1 MIKIIDLFSGL
12 GGFTAAFEED
22 NRYNVTTVDIEPD
35 FEPNI
40 VADVLDLHWTDLPDA
55 DIITASPP
63 CNAFTVL
70 RIGDNWEQ
78 DDAGRA
84 HPIDDFARTS
94 LQLVYHTVGLIKAID
109 PDWWVMENP
118 RGMMRRMFRPPDY
131 EVWYCKYGAPYPK
144 PTDLW
149 GRLPPSFEPQSCSYG
164 NPFCDH
170 TRASR
175 GEKKGIQSLSN
186 SAERAMVPCELS
198 DAIKTSIEHPE
209 PMQSTLI

>member
-1 MIKIIDLFSGL
+1 MIEVIDLFAGL
-12 GGFTAAFEED
+12 GGFTSAFD
-22 NRYNVTTVDIEPD
+22 DDHRYNVTTVDIEPEFD
-35 FEPNI
+35 PDI
-40 VADVLDLHWTDLPDA
+40 VADVLDLHWSDLPDA

-109 PDWWVMENP
+109 PHWWVMENP
-118 RGMMRRMFRPPDY
+118 RGMMRRMFRAPDY
-131 EVWYCKYGAPYPK
+131 EVWYCQYGAPYPK

-149 GRLPPSFEPQSCSYG
+149 GRLPLSFEPQSCSYG
-164 NPFCDH
+164 NAFCDH

-175 GEKKGIQSLSN
+175 GEKKGIQLLSN
-186 SAERAMVPCELS
+186 SADRAMVPYELS
-198 DAIKTSIEHPE
+198 DAIKRSIEHPE